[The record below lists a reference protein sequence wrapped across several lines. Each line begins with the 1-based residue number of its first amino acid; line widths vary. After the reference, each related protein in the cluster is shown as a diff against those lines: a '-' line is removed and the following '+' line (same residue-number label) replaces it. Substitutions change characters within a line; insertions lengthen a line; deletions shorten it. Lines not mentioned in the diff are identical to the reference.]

1 MDTLGG
7 AQDMVFLTEAGV
19 YKMLFKSR
27 KEIAVTFQDW
37 VCQVIKE
44 IRLTGKY
51 ELQKTLEHEKS
62 SIREQTLLDSYHKK
76 PVVYLGNVGIIEG
89 DELVKFGYT
98 NDIQSRTKDHKR
110 EIGEFYRLEYIVECE
125 QNIDLE
131 KKLKKHNDIS
141 NRRVT
146 REINGKVQT
155 ELIRLDQHLKIGD
168 VQKIATTLK
177 QTVFIDKEY
186 ATMKHKEKMEEEMT
200 KQKELETKQREIE
213 KEVKR
218 MDFELEMKRLE
229 IQYLSTLQNLLDH
242 NTDDVT
248 EAPTEPLSC
257 ITPATTNTNDPSTS
271 LTPETPETPET
282 LKSNI
287 LEYIEEECDFDRYNT
302 EYRMSSEDM
311 FHSFR
316 KWRDTKYPT
325 EHFEKEAFKDII
337 KDITGTTVKIAKVRI
352 GGHKV
357 AGWYGLRYKTD

>member
-1 MDTLGG
+1 
-7 AQDMVFLTEAGV
+7 
-19 YKMLFKSR
+19 
-27 KEIAVTFQDW
+27 
-37 VCQVIKE
+37 
-44 IRLTGKY
+44 
-51 ELQKTLEHEKS
+51 
-62 SIREQTLLDSYHKK
+62 
-76 PVVYLGNVGIIEG
+76 
-89 DELVKFGYT
+89 
-98 NDIQSRTKDHKR
+98 
-110 EIGEFYRLEYIVECE
+110 
-125 QNIDLE
+125 
-131 KKLKKHNDIS
+131 
-141 NRRVT
+141 
-146 REINGKVQT
+146 
-155 ELIRLDQHLKIGD
+155 
-168 VQKIATTLK
+168 
-177 QTVFIDKEY
+177 
-186 ATMKHKEKMEEEMT
+186 MKHKEKMEEEMT
-200 KQKELETKQREIE
+200 KRKEMETKQKEEETKQKELDTTLEL
-213 KEVKR
+213 KR
-218 MDFELEMKRLE
+218 MEHELEMKRLE

-242 NTDDVT
+242 NTDDTT